1 MCEMCEGVWGYP
13 YKQYNLSTKDTLH
26 LYCFQSPPTKG
37 QPLSIKQSAKVSI
50 CVKTSTHTH
59 THTHTHSHTHTY
71 TIYRAN
77 KQTITSKDYTRYKGA
92 WVLCCLLYSAFY
104 KIHAGTQYMPIQ
116 VCEPVRS
123 FV

>member
-1 MCEMCEGVWGYP
+1 MCKGVWGYP

-50 CVKTSTHTH
+50 CVKPQHTH
-59 THTHTHSHTHTY
+59 TLNYTLILYTEQTNKRSHQRTTHDTKEHGFCVVCST
-71 TIYRAN
+71 
-77 KQTITSKDYTRYKGA
+77 
-92 WVLCCLLYSAFY
+92 AFY
-104 KIHAGTQYMPIQ
+104 KIHAGTQYTPIQ